1 MTTPLSQPCP
11 GTPTAPA
18 GSPQKLIAA
27 NGFCCNCAQQCPISQ
42 MCAWGKTSMSCHI
55 CKTNYNRQNE
65 RIKSDGALERWWKNL
80 SKEER
85 MQWYIR
91 NKNTYEPN
99 KRKAFNNPGVYEE
112 SESSKAVAS
121 KHDVYRYLTMDDFII
136 RQRLLGLCG
145 NGTPQEQH
153 AVGKKLYEE
162 KTLDRNHP
170 KEKSKATGEWL
181 IGVAKGMEARVGDEE
196 SREIKHKRQ
205 KTITVTV
212 DHGAAEELK
221 DEAAVAQARWLSE
234 RGAAASHSM
243 PASHDLPD
251 MQDGLARCPA
261 TINVPK
267 DEFAD
272 ELQRSVILDMRR
284 QTAVANQEEID
295 DYEAKTADKIE
306 RSQGK
311 AGRPKKLASQVA
323 ADVSKMIRDRQTHI
337 QDAIDDLKRTS
348 AEVVSEAEMEQKPL
362 PSDLQTVA
370 DSMKSDVQKA
380 CDEMEKA
387 KTRLGDPGP
396 RHQTPGGPAV
406 WRCGGMQE
414 GPR

>member
-1 MTTPLSQPCP
+1 
-11 GTPTAPA
+11 
-18 GSPQKLIAA
+18 
-27 NGFCCNCAQQCPISQ
+27 
-42 MCAWGKTSMSCHI
+42 MSCHI

-65 RIKSDGALERWWKNL
+65 RIKSDGALKRWWKNL

-85 MQWYIR
+85 VQWLIR
-91 NKNTYEPN
+91 NKTTYEPN
-99 KRKAFNNPGVYEE
+99 KRKAFDNLGAYEE
-112 SESSKAVAS
+112 SGSNKAMAS
-121 KHDVYRYLTMDDFII
+121 KHDVYRYLTVDDSIV

-145 NGTPQEQH
+145 NGTPEEQH

-162 KTLDRNHP
+162 KILDRSHP

-181 IGVAKGMEARVGDEE
+181 IGVSKGIETRVGDEE

-205 KTITVTV
+205 KTVADTV
-212 DHGAAEELK
+212 DHAAAEELK

-243 PASHDLPD
+243 PASHDLPY

-261 TINVPK
+261 PLNVPK

-284 QTAVANQEEID
+284 QSAVANQEEID
-295 DYEAKTADKIE
+295 DYEAKAADKIE

-311 AGRPKKLASQVA
+311 AVRPKKLASQVV

-362 PSDLQTVA
+362 PKDLQTVA
-370 DSMKSDVQKA
+370 ESMTPDVEKA
-380 CDEMEKA
+380 CKEMEKA
-387 KTRLGDPGP
+387 KATLGDTDIKSLVASSGDAAAC
-396 RHQTPGGPAV
+396 RKVLVEDTRGAASS
-406 WRCGGMQE
+406 R
-414 GPR
+414 